1 MSFHPL
7 YIYNSYSKKKE
18 LFEPIHPPLVGM
30 YVCGPTVYNDV
41 HLGNVRTF
49 LTFDIVYRLLNYL
62 GYQVRYVR
70 NITDV
75 GHLVDDADEGE
86 DKIEKIA
93 RLQQLEPMEIVQK
106 YTIGFHDVM
115 RLFNIS
121 PPSIEPSASGHI
133 IEQIQMIQDILKNGY
148 AYEVNGSVYF
158 DVVKFNDDYPYG
170 KLSGRILEDLLE
182 TTRTLDGQEE
192 KRNKA
197 DFALWKNANQNH
209 LMKWPSPWGEGFPGW
224 HIECSAMSTKYLG
237 KTFDIHGGG
246 MDLKFPHHESEISQS
261 IGACGHAPVNYW
273 MHSNMLNF
281 EGKKMSKSEGNS
293 ILPLQLITGDH
304 PLLDKGYSPM
314 TVRFLF
320 LQSHYSSENDISIK
334 SLHDAEKGL
343 RKVMNALDYI
353 SKMEWSKKDF
363 QEEIDKEIQLNLK
376 QVLDNLCDDFNTA
389 KAIANL
395 FALATQINTLYH
407 QKDIGI
413 SEDTF
418 NQLKT
423 IYTDIVVQVFG
434 LTEEVATSNQ
444 ALDATMK
451 LIIDLRKTARA
462 EKNWGLSDQ
471 IRDALKAAGIIIK
484 DAKDGTTTYEI
495 EN

>member
-1 MSFHPL
+1 MTFHPL
-7 YIYNSYSKKKE
+7 YIYNSYTKKKE
-18 LFEPIHPPLVGM
+18 LFDPIHPPFVGM

-49 LTFDIVYRLLNYL
+49 MTFDIVYRLLKYL

-75 GHLVDDADEGE
+75 GHLVDDADHGE
-86 DKIEKIA
+86 DKIAKIA

-133 IEQIQMIQDILKNGY
+133 IEQIQMIEDIIKNGY
-148 AYEVNGSVYF
+148 AYEVKGSVYF
-158 DVVKFNDDYPYG
+158 DVVKFNEDHPYG
-170 KLSGRILEDLLE
+170 TLSGRVLEDLLE

-192 KRNKA
+192 KRNKP
-197 DFALWKNANQNH
+197 DFALWKNADQSH
-209 LMKWPSPWGEGFPGW
+209 IMKWPSPWGEGFPGW

-246 MDLKFPHHESEISQS
+246 MDLKFPHHESEIAQN

-293 ILPLQLITGDH
+293 ILPLQLINGDH

-314 TVRFLF
+314 TIRFLF
-320 LQSHYSSENDISIK
+320 LQSHYSSETDISIK

-343 RKVMNALDYI
+343 RRVMNALDYI
-353 SKMEWSKKDF
+353 SKMEWTAKTIHQDIE
-363 QEEIDKEIQLNLK
+363 QEIQLNLK
-376 QVLDNLCDDFNTA
+376 QVLDNVCDDFNTA

-395 FALATQINTLYH
+395 FALTTHINTLHH
-407 QKDIGI
+407 QSDLGI
-413 SEDTF
+413 SEFTF
-418 NQLKT
+418 NQLKK
-423 IYTDIVVQVFG
+423 IYTDIVVEVFG
-434 LTEEVATSNQ
+434 LTEEVATSNH
-444 ALDATMK
+444 ALDATMN
-451 LIIDLRKTARA
+451 LIIELRKSARA

-471 IRDALKAAGIIIK
+471 IRDALKTAGIIIK